1 MEKGKAF
8 NKKLASLLKQYP
20 DAEIVV
26 LVNND
31 EISDPTMFEFT
42 KHSIK
47 AVEYKAIVETE
58 DGRIYTSIEPYKI
71 DQGNSETEEGES
83 EKYVVYPA
91 IVITTEASL

>member
-1 MEKGKAF
+1 MKKGKAF

-20 DAEIVV
+20 DAEIVI

-47 AVEYKAIVETE
+47 AVE
-58 DGRIYTSIEPYKI
+58 
-71 DQGNSETEEGES
+71 
-83 EKYVVYPA
+83 
-91 IVITTEASL
+91 